1 MIVCIQYCIQYCAH
15 TKCEAFATVNG
26 DVNRGCIHRL
36 QISEKY
42 MKPEIIE
49 KFRQITGAEH
59 VLEAYEDRACYIY
72 DASAIMMTEKEVPAL
87 VVFPGSTEEVSKIL
101 RLANVERIP
110 IIPRGNGSNVTG
122 GSIPD
127 KGSVIMVMTRMNRIL
142 VIDRDNLI
150 AELEPGVITAD
161 LQNAALAVGLFYP
174 PDPASQ
180 GFSTMGGNVA
190 ECAGGPRCAKY
201 GVTRDYVLGLE
212 VVLPTGEIIR
222 TGARTMKSVAGFDLT
237 RLIIGSEGA
246 LAVIT
251 KIIVRLLPKPE
262 AKKTMLVIYDDLS
275 KACATVAK
283 VFQAGVIPTTLEL
296 MDNMFINC
304 IEDYAH
310 VGLPRDAEA
319 VLLIEVDGDSDI
331 LDKQI
336 GKISDICR
344 LLQAR
349 SIKIARDD
357 AEAEQLWVARRAS
370 FAAVSAIAPTIIGED
385 ATVPR
390 DKIPQAVADIRKI
403 AAKYDLRIAVQGH
416 AGDGN
421 LHATILCDER
431 DPELMGRVEK
441 AAGEIFKSTLALG
454 GTLTGEH
461 GIGRVKAKYLVLEIG
476 EDGLNLMRAIKKTF
490 DPNNILNPGQFLGEF

>member
-1 MIVCIQYCIQYCAH
+1 M
-15 TKCEAFATVNG
+15 T
-26 DVNRGCIHRL
+26 
-36 QISEKY
+36 
-42 MKPEIIE
+42 PELIE
-49 KFRQITGAEH
+49 KFKCIVGAEN
-59 VLEAYEDRACYIY
+59 VLDRFEDRACYTY
-72 DASAIMMTEKEVPAL
+72 DASAITVTKSETPAL
-87 VVFPGSTEEVSKIL
+87 VVFPGCTEEVSEIL
-101 RLANVERIP
+101 RLANAENIP
-110 IIPRGNGSNVTG
+110 IIPRGRGSNVTG
-122 GSIPD
+122 GNIPSV
-127 KGSVIMVMTRMNRIL
+127 GSVIMVMTRMNKIL
-142 VIDRDNLI
+142 NIDRNNLI
-150 AELEPGVITAD
+150 AEVEPGVITVD

-237 RLIIGSEGA
+237 RLITGSEGA
-246 LAVIT
+246 LAVVT
-251 KIIVRLLPKPE
+251 KIIVKLIPKPE
-262 AKKTMLVIYDDLS
+262 AKKTMLVIFDDLA
-275 KACATVAK
+275 KACETVAK
-283 VFQAGVIPTTLEL
+283 VFQAGVVPATLEL

-310 VGLPRDAEA
+310 VGLPKDAEA
-319 VLLIEVDGDSDI
+319 VLLIEVDGDREV

-336 GKISDICR
+336 NKIAEICKS
-344 LLQAR
+344 LVAR
-349 SIKIARDD
+349 EIKIAKDD
-357 AEAEQLWVARRAS
+357 AEADQLWVARRSAFAS
-370 FAAVSAIAPTIIGED
+370 VSAIAPTIVGED

-390 DKIPQAVADIRKI
+390 DKIPEAVADVRRI
-403 AAKYDLRIAVQGH
+403 ATKYDLKIAVQGH

-431 DPELMGRVEK
+431 DPELMARVEK
-441 AAGEIFKSTLALG
+441 AAEEIFRSTLALG

-476 EDGLNLMRAIKKTF
+476 EDGLKLMRAIKKTF
-490 DPNNILNPGQFLGEF
+490 DPNNILNPGQFLGEY